1 MGLSTR
7 GGGLWLTVAL
17 LASVACA
24 RPAAPG
30 PTPVPQPP
38 EITDLPG
45 RGVAIQG
52 HGTAT
57 TDDVTP
63 QYSGGLAIGI
73 DLVTLT
79 HDGQSTFIVSSV
91 ENGQSEQLTS
101 AIGAYKGQRPLVVE
115 GPVSFEVTA
124 DGAWTI
130 SITQMSNG
138 GKPPFSGQGDAV
150 SAYFTPPAAGTW
162 NISHDGQ
169 SNFFVYAHC
178 LGGSIVVEDKTGPFE
193 DSPQVEFGRGP
204 CFWEVRADGAW
215 SMAPAP

>member
-1 MGLSTR
+1 MWLSKCGWR
-7 GGGLWLTVAL
+7 LLTFVL
-17 LASVACA
+17 FSSLACA
-24 RPAAPG
+24 LPAPPPG

-38 EITDLPG
+38 EISDLPG

-57 TDDVTP
+57 TDDLTP

-73 DLVTLT
+73 DVVTLT
-79 HDGQSTFIVSSV
+79 HDGQSTFIVNSV
-91 ENGQSEQLTS
+91 QNDQSEQLTS
-101 AIGAYKGQRPLVVE
+101 AIGAYNGQRPLVVE
-115 GPVSFEVTA
+115 GPVSFQVTA

-130 SITQMSNG
+130 RITQMSSG
-138 GKPPFSGQGDAV
+138 GKPPFSGSGDAV
-150 SAYFTPPAAGTW
+150 SPYFSPPDAGTW

-178 LGGSIVVEDKTGPFE
+178 LSGSIVVEDRTGPFQ
-193 DSPQVEFGRGP
+193 DSPRVEFGRGP

>member
-1 MGLSTR
+1 MWLSAR
-7 GGGLWLTVAL
+7 GWRLLTVVL
-17 LASVACA
+17 FSSLACA
-24 RPAAPG
+24 RPAPPPG

-38 EITDLPG
+38 EISDLPD

-63 QYSGGLAIGI
+63 QYTGGLAIGI
-73 DLVTLT
+73 DVVTLT
-79 HDGQSTFIVSSV
+79 HDGQSTFIVNSV
-91 ENGQSEQLTS
+91 QNDQSEQLTS

-115 GPVSFEVTA
+115 GPVSFQVTA

-130 SITQMSNG
+130 RITQMSSG
-138 GKPPFSGQGDAV
+138 GKPPFSGSGDAV
-150 SAYFTPPAAGTW
+150 SPYFSPPDAGTW

-169 SNFFVYAHC
+169 SSFFVYTHC
-178 LGGSIVVEDKTGPFE
+178 LSGSFVVEDRTGPFQ
-193 DSPQVEFGRGP
+193 DSPRVEFGRGP